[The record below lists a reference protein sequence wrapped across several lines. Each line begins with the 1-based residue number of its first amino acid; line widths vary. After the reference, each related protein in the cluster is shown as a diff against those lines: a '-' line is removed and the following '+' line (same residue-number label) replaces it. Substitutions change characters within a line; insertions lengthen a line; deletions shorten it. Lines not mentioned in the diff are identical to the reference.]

1 MKETNSSETQLRSW
15 VPRRPSATLK
25 RRIFASHVEPLASGA
40 WLLRLAPAAVC
51 LLAIIASLNQNNN
64 ISHATYRGGLLRDRS
79 ENNQLAHQV
88 AYLPGLYEQEHN
100 DLSTL
105 TFEWT
110 NHNGYTSSI
119 SSFSPG
125 KLN

>member
-1 MKETNSSETQLRSW
+1 
-15 VPRRPSATLK
+15 
-25 RRIFASHVEPLASGA
+25 
-40 WLLRLAPAAVC
+40 LAPAAVC
-51 LLAIIASLNQNNN
+51 LLAIIASLNQNSS
-64 ISHATYRGGLLRDRS
+64 ISHSTYRGGLLRDMS
-79 ENNQLAHQV
+79 ESNRVAYQV